1 MPACK
6 ACGRWF
12 AKIRDDEVL
21 CDRCQTA
28 LGRLAGYAEVVVHCK
43 NCIHYDMGVCSYGE
57 RKDGGADNGGVRRG
71 EGDILPGGG
80 ADMSEF
86 PERLRKLRERKRLKR
101 YVLSERCGLNSDAI
115 RRYEL
120 GTAKPTMDALK
131 SIADEFGVSVDYLIG
146 RTDYPCVVDIAE
158 K

>member
-1 MPACK
+1 MQKGDTIRARFMTLPDLFPGKGARK
-6 ACGRWF
+6 RKFPVRKGTVVYVHPKGRYIV
-12 AKIRDDEVL
+12 A
-21 CDRCQTA
+21 A
-28 LGRLAGYAEVVVHCK
+28 A
-43 NCIHYDMGVCSYGE
+43 
-57 RKDGGADNGGVRRG
+57 RRG
-71 EGDILPGGG
+71 AGDILPGGG

-131 SIADEFGVSVDYLIG
+131 SIADEFGVSVDYLMG

>member
-1 MPACK
+1 
-6 ACGRWF
+6 
-12 AKIRDDEVL
+12 
-21 CDRCQTA
+21 
-28 LGRLAGYAEVVVHCK
+28 
-43 NCIHYDMGVCSYGE
+43 
-57 RKDGGADNGGVRRG
+57 
-71 EGDILPGGG
+71 
-80 ADMSEF
+80 MSEF

-131 SIADEFGVSVDYLIG
+131 SIADEFGVSVDYLMG
-146 RTDYPCVVDIAE
+146 RTDYPCVADIAE

>member
-1 MPACK
+1 M
-6 ACGRWF
+6 
-12 AKIRDDEVL
+12 DDISIKE
-21 CDRCQTA
+21 
-28 LGRLAGYAEVVVHCK
+28 LGP
-43 NCIHYDMGVCSYGE
+43 GVILEGTKPDGE
-57 RKDGGADNGGVRRG
+57 RYGYSIPTWPPGDGGPGYRGHELEIDVFYGGGVRRG
-71 EGDILPGGG
+71 AGDILPGGG

-86 PERLRKLRERKRLKR
+86 PERLRKLREKKRLKR

-131 SIADEFGVSVDYLIG
+131 SIADEFGVSVDYLMG

>member
-1 MPACK
+1 
-6 ACGRWF
+6 
-12 AKIRDDEVL
+12 
-21 CDRCQTA
+21 
-28 LGRLAGYAEVVVHCK
+28 
-43 NCIHYDMGVCSYGE
+43 
-57 RKDGGADNGGVRRG
+57 
-71 EGDILPGGG
+71 
-80 ADMSEF
+80 MSEF
-86 PERLRKLRERKRLKR
+86 PERLRKLREKKRLKR

-131 SIADEFGVSVDYLIG
+131 NIADEFGVSVDYLMG

>member
-1 MPACK
+1 MQK
-6 ACGRWF
+6 GDT
-12 AKIRDDEVL
+12 IRARFMTLPDLFPGKGCEEKKFPI
-21 CDRCQTA
+21 RKGT
-28 LGRLAGYAEVVVHCK
+28 VVYVHPKGAVHC
-43 NCIHYDMGVCSYGE
+43 
-57 RKDGGADNGGVRRG
+57 GGVRRG
-71 EGDILPGGG
+71 AGDVLPGGG

-86 PERLRKLRERKRLKR
+86 PERLRKLREKKRLKR

-131 SIADEFGVSVDYLIG
+131 SIADEFGVSVDYLMG

>member
-1 MPACK
+1 MQKGDTIRARFMTLPDLFPGKGCEEK
-6 ACGRWF
+6 
-12 AKIRDDEVL
+12 KIPCPQGHGGVRASEG
-21 CDRCQTA
+21 A
-28 LGRLAGYAEVVVHCK
+28 VH
-43 NCIHYDMGVCSYGE
+43 
-57 RKDGGADNGGVRRG
+57 RGGVRRG
-71 EGDILPGGG
+71 AGDILPGGG

-131 SIADEFGVSVDYLIG
+131 SIADEFGVSVDYLMG

-158 K
+158 NKF

>member
-1 MPACK
+1 MQKGDTIRARFMTLPDLFPGKGCEEK
-6 ACGRWF
+6 
-12 AKIRDDEVL
+12 KIP
-21 CDRCQTA
+21 CPQ
-28 LGRLAGYAEVVVHCK
+28 GHG
-43 NCIHYDMGVCSYGE
+43 GVCASE
-57 RKDGGADNGGVRRG
+57 GAVHRGGVRRG
-71 EGDILPGGG
+71 KRDILPGGG

-131 SIADEFGVSVDYLIG
+131 SIADEFGVSVDYLMG

>member
-1 MPACK
+1 MQKGDTIK
-6 ACGRWF
+6 ARFPVRKGTVVC
-12 AKIRDDEVL
+12 ASEVS
-21 CDRCQTA
+21 
-28 LGRLAGYAEVVVHCK
+28 VH
-43 NCIHYDMGVCSYGE
+43 
-57 RKDGGADNGGVRRG
+57 RGGVRRG
-71 EGDILPGGG
+71 AGDILPGGG
-80 ADMSEF
+80 VDMSEF

-131 SIADEFGVSVDYLIG
+131 SIADEFGVSVDYLMG
-146 RTDYPCVVDIAE
+146 RTDYPCVVDVAE

>member
-1 MPACK
+1 MQKGDTIK
-6 ACGRWF
+6 ARFMTLPSEYPGSGANDEKRFLVRKGTVVYVHPKGRYIV
-12 AKIRDDEVL
+12 A
-21 CDRCQTA
+21 A
-28 LGRLAGYAEVVVHCK
+28 A
-43 NCIHYDMGVCSYGE
+43 
-57 RKDGGADNGGVRRG
+57 RRG
-71 EGDILPGGG
+71 AGDILPGGG

-131 SIADEFGVSVDYLIG
+131 SIADEFGVSVDYLMG